1 MEASPVHLHIIF
13 DNWFTLYQIRW
24 RPCTFDPIIKLASS
38 QKNKKTIMKLDV
50 SQYDKMNN

>member
-24 RPCTFDPIIKLASS
+24 SPCSFDTIIKLASS
-38 QKNKKTIMKLDV
+38 KKNNDEV
-50 SQYDKMNN
+50 SCTMIR